1 MKVTVKAG
9 LAILL
14 ASTVSASAGNY
25 PSGAQLG
32 GGLTD
37 AQIAFYE
44 DQLRISR
51 DTNFLH
57 EDDHRNGGT
66 FIINMSRHMWYT
78 MRNTMRY
85 GYAPTRHYENT
96 TEPQ

>member
-25 PSGAQLG
+25 PSGVQLG
-32 GGLTD
+32 GALTD

-51 DTNFLH
+51 DTNYLH

-66 FIINMSRHMWYT
+66 FILNMSRHMWYS

-85 GYAPTRHYENT
+85 GYSATPRHTYT
-96 TEPQ
+96 VQPQ